1 MRSAGAVKRNEMII
15 KEGTI
20 ALLTK
25 IKKCRSLT
33 EDLHFFLAVS
43 RYRYLDLE

>member
-1 MRSAGAVKRNEMII
+1 MSSADAVKRNETII

-20 ALLTK
+20 VLLPK
-25 IKKCRSLT
+25 IKNAGLLT